1 MNIFTKNKFENAVNS
16 LSRQRMTF
24 SNILNETRSY
34 ANARYGQ
41 KTIFLSHSHHD
52 ARYVNMTRAFFER
65 LGIDLYV
72 DWADESMPNY
82 TCGYTA
88 LKIKEKIRENDFF
101 ILLATDLALWSKW
114 CNWEL
119 GIGDTYKYVSD
130 RLAIL
135 PLADDSD
142 NWKGNEYIQ
151 TYPYIKG
158 PDSSIWD
165 DTPSKYLIHY
175 PDGQERSL
183 LNWLQK

>member
-65 LGIDLYV
+65 LGINLYV
-72 DWADESMPNY
+72 DWADESMPTY

-119 GIGDTYKYVSD
+119 GIGDTYKCVSD

-135 PLADDSD
+135 PWQMILII
-142 NWKGNEYIQ
+142 GEVM
-151 TYPYIKG
+151 
-158 PDSSIWD
+158 SIFRLILI
-165 DTPSKYLIHY
+165 SKDLI
-175 PDGQERSL
+175 L
-183 LNWLQK
+183 LFGMIRHQNI